1 MKKKL
6 SKKFHCF
13 YFFFVILPISKIV
26 FMKRFIFCSFLFVS
40 LFSYSS
46 FAQQSKGPVIKFES
60 QVYDYGT
67 IYQGADGS
75 CNFSFKN
82 DGDEPLILSS
92 VRSSCGCTV
101 PKWPKDPI
109 LPGQTSSIQV
119 TYDTKRLGTISKQI
133 TVVSNATEATLMLN
147 IKGNVIQKPNEILPE
162 KVINNGFTPSA
173 N

>member
-1 MKKKL
+1 
-6 SKKFHCF
+6 
-13 YFFFVILPISKIV
+13 
-26 FMKRFIFCSFLFVS
+26 MKRCLFVS
-40 LFSYSS
+40 FLLLFLFSFNSYS
-46 FAQQSKGPVIKFES
+46 QQSKGPTIKFES

-67 IYQGADGS
+67 IYQGADGN
-75 CNFSFKN
+75 CNFTFKN
-82 DGDEPLILSS
+82 EGDEPLVLSN

-133 TVVSNATEATLMLN
+133 TVTSNASEATLMLN

-162 KVINNGFTPSA
+162 KVINSGFTPSA

>member
-1 MKKKL
+1 
-6 SKKFHCF
+6 
-13 YFFFVILPISKIV
+13 
-26 FMKRFIFCSFLFVS
+26 MKRLIFSSILFIA
-40 LFSYSS
+40 LFSLNSYS
-46 FAQQSKGPVIKFES
+46 QQSKGPIIKFES

-67 IYQGADGS
+67 IYQGADGN
-75 CNFSFKN
+75 CNFTFKN
-82 DGDEPLILSS
+82 EGDEPLILSS

-101 PKWPKDPI
+101 PVWPKDPI
-109 LPGQTSSIQV
+109 LPGQSSSIKV

-147 IKGNVIQKPNEILPE
+147 IKGNVIQKPNEIMPE

>member
-1 MKKKL
+1 
-6 SKKFHCF
+6 
-13 YFFFVILPISKIV
+13 
-26 FMKRFIFCSFLFVS
+26 MKRCLFVS
-40 LFSYSS
+40 FLLLVLFSFNSYS
-46 FAQQSKGPVIKFES
+46 QQSKGPIIKFES

-67 IYQGADGS
+67 IYQGADGN
-75 CNFSFKN
+75 CNFTFKN
-82 DGDEPLILSS
+82 EGDEPLVLSN

-109 LPGQTSSIQV
+109 LPGQSSSIQV

-133 TVVSNATEATLMLN
+133 TVTSNASEATVMLN
-147 IKGNVIQKPNEILPE
+147 IKGNIIQKPNEILPE